1 MKKLL
6 LMVAAAILGFTA
18 CDDGGGEIIFG
29 SITIKDKAQLD
40 QEVGAAGDIVNVDFE
55 SEMQWS
61 ASVTEGAE
69 WMSLVSPSS
78 GEAGE
83 FSLEIEVR
91 ANDTAS
97 AREGSVSIV
106 CGDDRVAIK
115 IRQFSEDGGSDDD
128 VNSPGEAA
136 PISKMVRRID
146 YYGVRVGFNYDSEG
160 RIVRMDI
167 IDNEYDEHIDYDLTY
182 GDGTITLSFE
192 TEWEGSTPSY
202 PGTEGTVIGG
212 RNVVEYVATLNSD
225 GMVASYEG
233 SSILYIDSDGSGDIY
248 DSSFGKGEMEYANG
262 RLVKITV
269 TDDNGNEQRVYDF
282 QWRGDDISKVSY
294 TLRGEGLLPVDLY
307 SEITA
312 GELLNDPEMSV
323 DINYLFADDEVLG
336 SVFDECPF
344 VIMGLCGERSAHL
357 ISSIRTY
364 DDGAFMYESP
374 YTYDVDGLGRVIG
387 GSVSGDEFY
396 IEYLN

>member
-18 CDDGGGEIIFG
+18 CDNGGGEIIFG

-61 ASVTEGAE
+61 ASVTEGAG

-115 IRQFSEDGGSDDD
+115 IRQFSEDGDSGDD
-128 VNSPGEAA
+128 VNTPGEAS
-136 PISKMVRRID
+136 PFRMVSWID
-146 YYGVRVGFNYDSEG
+146 YNGTKVGFDYGNEG
-160 RIVRMDI
+160 IKRMVVIND
-167 IDNEYDEHIDYDLTY
+167 EYDEYIDYDLTY

-248 DSSFGKGEMEYANG
+248 DSSFAKGEMEYANG

-269 TDDNGNEQRVYDF
+269 TDDDGNESVYDF
-282 QWRGDDISKVSY
+282 QWGGKNISKVSY
-294 TLRGEGLLPVDLY
+294 TLRGEGLSPVDLY

-312 GELLNDPEMSV
+312 GELLNDPKMSV
-323 DINYLFADDEVLG
+323 DINYLLADDEVLS
-336 SVFDECPF
+336 SVFGECPF

-357 ISSIRTY
+357 MSSIRTY
-364 DDGAFMYESP
+364 DSDGTFMYESL
-374 YTYDVDGLGRVIG
+374 YKYEVDGRDFVVG
-387 GSVSGDEFY
+387 GSVSGNEFN
-396 IEYLN
+396 IEYL

>member
-18 CDDGGGEIIFG
+18 CDNGGGEIIFG

-61 ASVTEGAE
+61 ASVTEGAG

-83 FSLEIEVR
+83 FSLEIEVG
-91 ANDTAS
+91 ANNTAS

-115 IRQFSEDGGSDDD
+115 IRQFSEDGDSGDD
-128 VNSPGEAA
+128 VNTPGEAL
-136 PISKMVRRID
+136 PVRMVSWID
-146 YYGVRVGFNYDSEG
+146 YNGTKVGFDYDYEG
-160 RIVRMDI
+160 RIKRMEVIND
-167 IDNEYDEHIDYDLTY
+167 EYDEHIGYDLTY

-233 SSILYIDSDGSGDIY
+233 SSIFYIDSDGSGDIY
-248 DSSFGKGEMEYANG
+248 DSSFAKGEMEYANG
-262 RLVKITV
+262 RLVKITG
-269 TDDNGNEQRVYDF
+269 TDDNGNESVYDF
-282 QWRGDDISKVSY
+282 QWGGKNISKVSY
-294 TLRGEGLLPVDLY
+294 TLRGEGLSPVDLY

-312 GELLNDPEMSV
+312 GELLNDPKMSV
-323 DINYLFADDEVLG
+323 DINYLLADDEVLS
-336 SVFDECPF
+336 SVFGECPF

-357 ISSIRTY
+357 MSSIRTY
-364 DDGAFMYESP
+364 DSDGTFMYESL
-374 YTYDVDGLGRVIG
+374 YTYEVDGRDFVVG
-387 GSVSGDEFY
+387 GSVSGNEFN
-396 IEYLN
+396 IEYL

>member
-40 QEVGAAGDIVNVDFE
+40 QEGGAARDIGNVDFE

-357 ISSIRTY
+357 MSSIRTY